1 MHTMRQ
7 ILLILGFF
15 LCGTALQAGQI
26 QYQLRFTEPQAHYA
40 DVDILVKEWAGG
52 DMEVSMPVWAPGSYL
67 VREFARMVEDIKAV
81 DLKNNKFL
89 AVQKVN
95 KNTWRVKGGKSS
107 GIKVSYRVYA
117 FELTVRTSFI
127 DQEHAYL
134 NGTSIFMRVNGKENL
149 EHRVTVTPYP
159 DWKIMSVAL
168 DRVSE
173 SDPWQVSASDYDALA
188 DAPFEIGNH
197 LVFSFTAAGVP
208 HEVAMVGDGNY
219 EVERMK
225 KDMAKVVEECTAIF
239 GEHPCKRY
247 VFIVHNLTNGGGGLE
262 HMNSTTVQ
270 TNRWSYNSESAYAG
284 FMSLLAHE
292 YFHLWNVKRLRPQP
306 LGPFNYDTENYTTLL
321 WVAEGF
327 TAYYDDL
334 IATRCGF
341 NTGKEYLK
349 MLAGNFSYTA
359 NIRGGAYQSLSESS
373 FDAWIK
379 FYRSHENSSNST
391 VSYYTKGAAM
401 GAVLDLLIRQATNGQ
416 ASLDLVMQEMYRLYF
431 KKLNRGYTQQE
442 LLKMIN
448 QVSGKDFTSFF
459 SDYID
464 GVKVYPFAD
473 LLKQTGLLLSDL
485 NAKQPVTYTGINTTM
500 SGGKLTVA
508 SVDRGSPAWVAGV
521 NVNDELIAF
530 DQYRLGDDLSKWVT
544 MKAPGYR
551 VKLLISRAGYMKNI
565 DLVLAAGPFVK
576 YTLDWEAE
584 LTEQQKKISRGWL
597 TTRKE

>member
-1 MHTMRQ
+1 MHTMRK
-7 ILLILGFF
+7 ILFTLVL
-15 LCGTALQAGQI
+15 LHYSTALWAGHI

-40 DVDILVKEWAGG
+40 DVDMLVKEWSGG

-67 VREFARMVEDIKAV
+67 VREFSRMVEAV
-81 DLKNNKFL
+81 TATDVNSNAVLP
-89 AVQKVN
+89 VQKTN
-95 KNTWRVKGGKSS
+95 KNTWRIKVGKTSAV
-107 GIKVSYRVYA
+107 KVSYRVYA

-149 EHRVTVTPYP
+149 EHRVTVMPFAG
-159 DWKIMSVAL
+159 WKVMSVAL
-168 DRVSE
+168 DRVSA
-173 SDPWQVSASDYDALA
+173 SDPWQVSAPDYDALA

-208 HEVAMVGDGNY
+208 HEVAMVGEGNF
-219 EVERMK
+219 EVERLK
-225 KDMAKVVEECTAIF
+225 KDMARVAEECTAIF

-247 VFIVHNLTNGGGGLE
+247 VFIVHNLTSGGGGLE
-262 HMNSTTVQ
+262 HMNSTTLQ
-270 TNRWSYNSESAYAG
+270 TNRWSYNSESTYAG
-284 FMSLLAHE
+284 FMSLVAHE
-292 YFHLWNVKRLRPQP
+292 YFHLWNVKRLRPRP
-306 LGPFNYDTENYTTLL
+306 LGPFNYDEENYTTLL
-321 WVAEGF
+321 WVSEGF

-349 MLAGNFSYTA
+349 TLAGNFSYSA

-401 GAVLDLLIRQATNGQ
+401 GAVLDLLIRQATAGN
-416 ASLDLVMQEMYRLYF
+416 ASLDVVMREMYRLYF
-431 KKLNRGYTQQE
+431 KKLNRGFTQQE
-442 LLKMIN
+442 LLKVIN
-448 QVSGKDFTSFF
+448 QVSGKDFTVFF

-473 LLKQTGLLLSDL
+473 LMKQTGLLLSDL
-485 NAKQPVTYTGINTTM
+485 NAKQLITYAGINTTM

-508 SVDRGSPAWVAGV
+508 SIDRGSPAWVAGV
-521 NVNDELIAF
+521 NVNDELIAM
-530 DQYRLGDDLSKWVT
+530 DQYRIGDDLSKWIT
-544 MKAPGYR
+544 MKAPGDR
-551 VKLLISRAGYMKNI
+551 VKLIVSRAGFIKNI
-565 DLVLAAGPFVK
+565 DLVLAGSPFVK

-584 LTEQQKKISRGWL
+584 LTDQQKKVISGWL
-597 TTRKE
+597 TLPKD